1 MEESRQK
8 LTVAEKKAYVLDTYK
23 DDPLLLYI
31 VDRQAQDIFMKY
43 AQTFFENVEIDK
55 HYTNNTATQLLGFNY
70 PQKILN
76 ILNDAKYSNYLRP
89 YKKGNQYRHNI
100 EILFKLLLITFLSE
114 SLLLNAP
121 DISTILGEDAAYV
134 SLSDDTERA
143 NNPNRQNV
151 SPSFVKA
158 LIEEKVT
165 ESKQQVQEGFKQ
177 LVEELE
183 KREQLKDQQYAKLQN
198 TLLEHITFTEKINR
212 KELELVEGKNKI
224 YLLQAELNYIDT
236 HIKTEERQLSENK
249 RTIAVLVDREQ
260 EAAQQAT
267 LHHADEIT
275 VNVPIPSGKKYVPR
289 FFKKIF
295 FVEEGE
301 DVPEQSVK
309 ITKEKDNV
317 NLEQIKQRQA
327 TLLGHIEDLTLEQG
341 NLTASIE
348 NRKQNQVKLKN
359 DLQQW
364 IETVKQLE
372 EDLHGLK
379 SNKSIEALKKLI
391 TTNDN

>member
-8 LTVAEKKAYVLDTYK
+8 LTVSEKQAYVLDTYK
-23 DDPLLLYI
+23 NDPLLLYI
-31 VDRQAQDIFMKY
+31 IDRQAQDIFINY
-43 AQTFFENVEIDK
+43 AQAFFENVDIDK

-100 EILFKLLLITFLSE
+100 ETLFKLLLITFLSE

-134 SLSDDTERA
+134 SFSDDNERA

-151 SPSFVKA
+151 SPVYVKGMIDEA
-158 LIEEKVT
+158 VK
-165 ESKQQVQEGFKQ
+165 ESKQQMQEAFKQ
-177 LVEELE
+177 FAEEIE
-183 KREQLKDQQYAKLQN
+183 KRDHLKDIQYVKLQN
-198 TLLEHITFTEKINR
+198 SLLEHITFTEKINR
-212 KELELVEGKNKI
+212 KELELIEGRNKI
-224 YLLQAELNYIDT
+224 NLLQTELSYLDT

-249 RTIAVLVDREQ
+249 RLISVLVDREQ

-267 LHHADEIT
+267 LHQAEEIT
-275 VNVPIPSGKKYVPR
+275 VNVPIPSGKRYVPR
-289 FFKKIF
+289 FLKNIF

-301 DVPEQSVK
+301 DVSEQSVK
-309 ITKEKDNV
+309 ITKEKDNE
-317 NLEQIKQRQA
+317 NIEQIKQRQA
-327 TLLGHIEDLTLEQG
+327 TLLSHIEDLTKEQG
-341 NLTASIE
+341 NITASIE
-348 NRKQNQVKLKN
+348 NRKQSQIKLKN
-359 DLQQW
+359 ELQQS
-364 IETVKQLE
+364 IETVRQIE

-379 SNKSIEALKKLI
+379 SNKDIEALKKLI
-391 TTNDN
+391 MTSDN